1 MTRAGRRKFGCPTLT
16 RGCPTLTVFGRVGVF
31 CLIFVLLFSSFSFA
45 QEEPSDQAYF
55 SLSTNRTWAPGQKP
69 TISVWGRNIRT
80 LEFRVY
86 RVSDPVKFFQ
96 TIQDAHSFGGR
107 APQVP
112 HVTNWIESFHSWK
125 HGAWANIRDFFRT
138 QFTPKAR
145 TQIRDWMLDR
155 NRVPVQKGDT
165 YAQVPVLN
173 RQQLVATWRESVAQK
188 EAWESATVQVPV
200 TDKGVYLVEATNGKL
215 RAYTIV
221 MINEIAVVT
230 KTASGRVLVFVT
242 DRKTGAPIADAQ
254 VQFWTRNLPA
264 TTARTDADGLAE
276 TTISE
281 QKPEAAIVIAQVKDD
296 FAVNTPGSYW
306 MRSDSDAALTGYV
319 YTDRPVYRPGDTVH
333 YKIIL
338 RSRQHG
344 VYQLPP
350 AKQLT
355 VEVRDAT
362 YKVVSRTNATPSA
375 DYGTIKGEYV
385 VPPEASL
392 GDYQLEVSSDSVR
405 GTGTFYIEEYKKPEY
420 DVRITTEAKRVLQ
433 GNPIRATIEARYF
446 FGEPVA
452 GAKVT
457 WVLHKWRYWAWD
469 YPQEDELQ
477 AESGG
482 EGEEGADESG
492 GEEVGRYGGEQETEK
507 TGVLDADG
515 RLKVEIPT
523 TPDSAKFDYTYR
535 IEARV
540 TDQSNREIT
549 GHGYVLG
556 TYGSFYLQMRPDSYV
571 YEAGGQA
578 RVTVE
583 AFDYDK
589 NPVAT
594 AFDFKVDEERNQ
606 QPKNTVFTTS
616 GRTDAT
622 GRAVITVPIS
632 KAGWFVAEARAS
644 TPENRQVENRTW
656 LWVTSKAP
664 GWAWPSAAQIKIIP
678 DQKTYKPG
686 DTAHVLILTGGPAH
700 VLVTTEGADLY
711 SRRVVS
717 TSGSSITVDVP
728 ILGTYS
734 PNFFVNA
741 VFLRDNEAHEGSKS
755 VSVPPDEHKL
765 QVQVQPSKP
774 QYQPG
779 EAASYTI
786 KAADYTGKPV
796 AAEFSLG
803 VVDEAIYSIHPEIA
817 TDIVKAFYGSTY
829 NKVGTETSLTYYFH
843 GEAGHRQMQLTD
855 VRRSR
860 ALAQIKPERLV
871 QPKIRKAFPDTAYW
885 VADVRTDASGSAQVR
900 FDFPDALTA
909 WRATARGITKDTQV
923 GSDVE
928 KVIVRK
934 NVMVRLAV
942 PRFFRH
948 DDEVTIGVLVHNYLT
963 DAKTAR
969 VSLDVKGLTVI
980 DGATRDVQVPS
991 RGEVTV
997 NWRVKAQKVASSTL
1011 LAKALTDVESDAMEI
1026 TLPVEPY
1033 GVKQA
1038 IARSGSI
1045 GDGSSQHDE
1054 TIVFPA
1060 PAELTSR
1067 KLELSVTP
1075 SIAGAIFGA
1084 LEYLTSYPYGCTEQ
1098 TMSSFL
1104 PNIVVAQAVKD
1115 LGLKTNIDNAEL
1127 QKKIRA
1133 GIERLYTFQHED
1145 GGWGWWQ
1152 TDDTHVFMT
1161 AYVLA
1166 GLSEAKRAGYDVK
1179 DEALAKARQW
1189 LSAKFKS
1196 DPKIIPDLRAYMA
1209 YALAES
1215 GDTSAIAAV
1224 WDQRNDLSAYGAAL
1238 LGLAM
1243 LDAKDARAA
1252 ELAPQIERAAQSN
1265 SEEAW
1270 WEQKRD
1276 PMLDFTADISAEATA
1291 YIVKFLSHVRPDSPL
1306 LPKAGVWLVTHRDEG
1321 WWWNSTKQTA
1331 FVIYGLTDYLKQSGE
1346 LKPDYT
1352 VEVELNGRVVLSKR
1366 FTAADALLLDRPLL
1380 RLDASQLAGSNKIV
1394 VRKKGTG
1401 RLYWSARADYW
1412 SDEKR
1417 LVNQGSFA
1425 LNLAREYYR
1434 LTPTKQDNK
1443 IVYDMA
1449 RVSGPLQTGDILAV
1463 RLTVSGSDWKY
1474 LLIEDP
1480 IPAGTEFIQND
1491 QFYELKGGR
1500 PTWWGSWYTRREYH
1514 DDRVAMFQS
1523 HFNRS
1528 QMEYF
1533 YLLKVVNPGLF
1544 RVSPARVQPMY
1555 QPAFQATSDGYTV
1568 EVK

>member
-1 MTRAGRRKFGCPTLT
+1 MKRLVAVILA
-16 RGCPTLTVFGRVGVF
+16 LVM
-31 CLIFVLLFSSFSFA
+31 FSTASFT
-45 QEEPSDQAYF
+45 QDEPEEGAYF
-55 SLSTNRTWAPGQKP
+55 SISTNRTWAPGQKP
-69 TISVWGRNIRT
+69 AISVWGRNIRV

-86 RVSDPVKFFQ
+86 RVNDPVKFFQ

-125 HGAWANIRDFFRT
+125 HSVWADVRDFFRA
-138 QFTPKAR
+138 QFTPASR
-145 TQIRDWMLDR
+145 TQIRDWMLNR

-188 EAWESATVQVPV
+188 ESWETATVQVPV
-200 TDKGVYLVEATNGKL
+200 TDRGVYLVEATNGKL

-221 MINEIAVVT
+221 MINQIALVT
-230 KTASGRVLVFVT
+230 KTSPGHVLAFVA
-242 DRKTGAPIADAQ
+242 DRKTGAPIAGAQ
-254 VQFWTRNLPA
+254 VMIWSKNSAA
-264 TTARTDADGLAE
+264 TTSKTDADGLADA
-276 TTISE
+276 TISE
-281 QKPEAAIVIAQVKDD
+281 QKPDSVTVIAQVKGD
-296 FAVNTPGSYW
+296 FTVNTPGTYW
-306 MRSDSDAALTGYV
+306 MRSDSDASLTGYV

-333 YKIIL
+333 YKIIV

-350 AKQLT
+350 TKPLT

-362 YKVVSRTNATPSA
+362 YKVVSRATPSPSA
-375 DYGTIKGEYV
+375 DFGTIKGEYV
-385 VPPEASL
+385 VPPDASL
-392 GDYQLEVSSDSVR
+392 GNYQLEVSSDQVR
-405 GTGTFYIEEYKKPEY
+405 GTGSFYIEEYKKPEY
-420 DVRITTEAKRVLQ
+420 DVRVTPEAKRVLE
-433 GNPIRATIEARYF
+433 GTPIHATIEARYF

-469 YPQEDELQ
+469 YEQEDEGM
-477 AESGG
+477 GG
-482 EGEEGADESG
+482 GGEEGGDAQAEPYQESSG
-492 GEEVGRYGGEQETEK
+492 YGGEQESEQH
-507 TGVLDADG
+507 GVLDADG
-515 RLKVEIPT
+515 RLKIEIPT
-523 TPDSAKFDYTYR
+523 TPDPAKNDYTYR

-540 TDQSNREIT
+540 TDPSNREIT

-556 TYGSFYLQMRPDSYV
+556 TYGSFYLQLRPNTYV
-571 YEAGGQA
+571 YQAGGQA
-578 RVTVE
+578 QITVE

-589 NPVAT
+589 RPIST
-594 AFDFKVDEERNQ
+594 AFELKVDEEHN
-606 QPKNTVFTTS
+606 PPPATTVFTAS
-616 GRTDAT
+616 GHTDAN
-622 GRAVITVPIS
+622 GHAVVTVPVS
-632 KAGWFVAEARAS
+632 KAGWFVATARAT
-644 TPENRQVENRTW
+644 TPENRQIESRTW
-656 LWVTSKAP
+656 LWVTSNSA
-664 GWAWPSAAQIKIIP
+664 GWGWPASAQVKIVP

-686 DTAHVLILTGGPAH
+686 DTAHVLVLTGGQAH
-700 VLVTTEGADLY
+700 VLLTTEGSDLY
-711 SRRVVS
+711 SRRVLS
-717 TSGSSITVDVP
+717 TTGSSITVDVP
-728 ILGTYS
+728 VLPAYS
-734 PNFFVNA
+734 PNFYVSA
-741 VFLRDNEAHEGSKS
+741 VFLRDNEEHQGQKS
-755 VSVPPDEHKL
+755 ISVPPDAHKL
-765 QVQVQPSKP
+765 QVQIQPSKP

-786 KAADYTGKPV
+786 KAADNTGHPV

-803 VVDEAIYSIHPEIA
+803 VVDEAIYSIHPESA
-817 TDIVKAFYGSTY
+817 TDILKEFYGSTY
-829 NKVGTETSLTYYFH
+829 NTVGTETSLTYYFH

-871 QPKIRKAFPDTAYW
+871 QPKVRKAFPDTAYW
-885 VADVRTDASGSAQVR
+885 VADVKTDSSGTAQVR

-909 WRATARGITKDTQV
+909 WRATARGVTKDTKV
-923 GSDVE
+923 GSDVG

-969 VSLDVKGLTVI
+969 VSLEVKGLTVI

-997 NWRVKAQKVASSTL
+997 NWRVKAQKTTQATL

-1033 GVKQA
+1033 GVKQS
-1038 IARSGSI
+1038 IAKSGSL
-1045 GDGSSQHDE
+1045 GDGSTQREE
-1054 TIVFPA
+1054 TIAFPA
-1060 PAELTSR
+1060 AAEATSR

-1075 SIAGAIFGA
+1075 SVAGAVFGA
-1084 LEYLTSYPYGCTEQ
+1084 LEYLTAYPYGCTEQ

-1115 LGLKTNIDNAEL
+1115 LGLKTNLDQAEL
-1127 QKKIRA
+1127 NKKIRA
-1133 GIERLYTFQHED
+1133 GIERLYTFQHDD

-1179 DEALAKARQW
+1179 DDVLAKARGW
-1189 LSAKFKS
+1189 LAEKFKS
-1196 DPKIIPDLRAYMA
+1196 DPKIVPDLRAYMS
-1209 YALAES
+1209 YALAEA
-1215 GDTSAIAAV
+1215 GDNSSIAAV
-1224 WDQRNDLSAYGAAL
+1224 WDQRNDLSPYGAAL

-1243 LDAKDARAA
+1243 FDANDTRANQ
-1252 ELAPQIERAAQSN
+1252 LAPQIERAAKSN
-1265 SEEAW
+1265 NEEAW

-1276 PMLDFTADISAEATA
+1276 PMLDFTEDITPEATA
-1291 YIVKFLSHVRPDSPL
+1291 YIMKFLTHAHPDSPL

-1321 WWWNSTKQTA
+1321 WWWESTKQTA

-1346 LKPDYT
+1346 LKPDYS
-1352 VEVELNGRVVLSKR
+1352 VEVELNGKVVLSKR
-1366 FTAADALLLDRPLL
+1366 FTPADALLLDRPVI
-1380 RLDASQLAGSNKIV
+1380 RLDASQITDANKIV
-1394 VRKKGTG
+1394 VRKKGSG

-1417 LVNQGSFA
+1417 LVNQGSYS
-1425 LNLAREYYR
+1425 LSVAREYYK
-1434 LTPTKQDNK
+1434 LTSTKQDNK
-1443 IVYDMA
+1443 IVYDMS
-1449 RVSGPLQTGDILAV
+1449 RLSGPLHTGDIVAV
-1463 RLTVSGSDWKY
+1463 RLTVTGSEWKY

-1480 IPAGTEFIQND
+1480 IPAGAEFIEKD
-1491 QFYELKGGR
+1491 EFYQLKGNI
-1500 PTWWGSWYTRREYH
+1500 PSWWTRWYTRREYH
-1514 DDRVAMFQS
+1514 DDRVAMF
-1523 HFNRS
+1523 HTYFNHGA
-1528 QMEYF
+1528 EYV
-1533 YLLKVVNPGLF
+1533 YLLKVVNPGMF

-1555 QPAFQATSDGYTV
+1555 QTEYQATSDGQTV

>member
-1 MTRAGRRKFGCPTLT
+1 MRRESPTLP
-16 RGCPTLTVFGRVGVF
+16 GFGTVGVF
-31 CLIFVLLFSSFSFA
+31 CLICFLLFSSFSVA

-69 TISVWGRNIRT
+69 TISVWGRNIRV

-86 RVSDPVKFFQ
+86 RVNDPVKFFQ

-112 HVTNWIESFHSWK
+112 HVINWIETFHSWK
-125 HGAWANIRDFFRT
+125 HDVWANIRDFFRG
-138 QFTPKAR
+138 QFTSDAR
-145 TQIRDWMLDR
+145 TQIRDWMLNR
-155 NRVPVQKGDT
+155 NRVPVQKGDA

-173 RQQLVATWRESVAQK
+173 RQQLVATWRESVVQK
-188 EAWESATVQVPV
+188 AAWEAATVQVPV

-221 MINEIAVVT
+221 MINEIAMVT
-230 KTASGRVLVFVT
+230 KTASGRLLVFVA

-254 VQFWTRNLPA
+254 VQIWTHNTPA
-264 TTARTDADGLAE
+264 MNAKTDADGLAE
-276 TTISE
+276 TTINE
-281 QKPEAAIVIAQVKDD
+281 QKPEAATVIAQVKGD

-306 MRSDSDAALTGYV
+306 LRSDSDASLAGYV

-333 YKIIL
+333 YKVIL
-338 RSRQHG
+338 RSRQRG
-344 VYQLPP
+344 IYQLPP
-350 AKQLT
+350 SKQFT
-355 VEVRDAT
+355 VEIRDAT
-362 YKVVSRTNATPSA
+362 YKVVSRANATPSV
-375 DYGTIKGEYV
+375 DFGTIKGEYV
-385 VPPEASL
+385 VPPDASL
-392 GDYQLEVSSDSVR
+392 GDYQLEVSSDTVR
-405 GTGTFYIEEYKKPEY
+405 GTGSFYIEEYKKPEY
-420 DVRITTEAKRVLQ
+420 DVRVTMESKRVLQ

-452 GAKVT
+452 GAKVQ

-482 EGEEGADESG
+482 EEEGGESG
-492 GEEVGRYGGEQETEK
+492 GEEPVMYGGEQESEQ

-515 RLKVEIPT
+515 RLKIEIPT
-523 TPDSAKFDYTYR
+523 TPNTSKFDYTYR

-549 GHGYVLG
+549 GHGYVIG
-556 TYGSFYLQMRPDSYV
+556 TYGSFYLQMRPNSYL
-571 YEAGGQA
+571 YQAGDQA
-578 RVTVE
+578 QITVE

-589 NPVAT
+589 KPIST
-594 AFDFKVDEERNQ
+594 AFDLKVDEEHY
-606 QPKNTVFTTS
+606 PSPATTVFTTS
-616 GRTDAT
+616 GHTDT
-622 GRAVITVPIS
+622 NGQVVITVPVG
-632 KAGWFVAEARAS
+632 KAGWFVATARAI

-656 LWVTSKAP
+656 LWVASNAA
-664 GWAWPSAAQIKIIP
+664 GWAWPQSAQIKIIP

-686 DTAHVLILTGGPAH
+686 DTAHVLVLTGGPAH
-700 VLVTTEGADLY
+700 VLLTTEGADLY
-711 SRRVVS
+711 SRRVIS
-717 TSGSSITVDVP
+717 TTGSSIMVDIPV
-728 ILGTYS
+728 LATYS

-741 VFLRDNEAHEGSKS
+741 VFLRDNEEHQGTKS
-755 VSVPPDEHKL
+755 VSVPPDGHKL
-765 QVQVQPSKP
+765 QVQIQPSKP

-786 KAADYTGKPV
+786 KAADNSGKPV

-817 TDIVKAFYGSTY
+817 TDILKEFYGSTY
-829 NKVGTETSLTYYFH
+829 NQVGTETSLTYYFH

-871 QPKIRKAFPDTAYW
+871 QPKVRKAFPDTAYW
-885 VADVRTDASGSAQVR
+885 VADVRTDSSGTAQVR

-909 WRATARGITKDTQV
+909 WRATARGITRDTKV

-969 VSLDVKGLTVI
+969 VSLDVKGLTVV

-997 NWRVKAQKVASSTL
+997 NWRVKAQKTTQATL
-1011 LAKALTDVESDAMEI
+1011 LAKALTNVESDAMEI
-1026 TLPVEPY
+1026 NLPVEPF

-1038 IARSGSI
+1038 IAKSGSI
-1045 GDGSSQHDE
+1045 GDASSQHDE
-1054 TIVFPA
+1054 TIAVPPA
-1060 PAELTSR
+1060 AEQTSR

-1104 PNIVVAQAVKD
+1104 PNIVVAQAVKE
-1115 LGLKTNIDNAEL
+1115 LGIKTNVDNAEL

-1133 GIERLYTFQHED
+1133 GIERLYTFQHQD

-1179 DEALAKARQW
+1179 DDALAKARAW
-1189 LSAKFKS
+1189 LAAKFKS
-1196 DPKIIPDLRAYMA
+1196 DPKIVPDLRAYMV
-1209 YALAES
+1209 YGLAEA
-1215 GDTSAIAAV
+1215 GDNSATSAV
-1224 WDQRNDLSAYGAAL
+1224 WDQRSDLSPYGAAL

-1265 SEEAW
+1265 NEEAW

-1276 PMLDFTADISAEATA
+1276 PMLDFTEDISAEATA
-1291 YIVKFLSHVRPDSPL
+1291 YIVKFLTYVRPDSPL
-1306 LPKAGVWLVTHRDEG
+1306 LPKAAVWLVTHRDEG
-1321 WWWNSTKQTA
+1321 WWWDSTKQTA
-1331 FVIYGLTDYLKQSGE
+1331 FVIYGLTDYLKASGE
-1346 LKPDYT
+1346 LKPDYN
-1352 VEVELNGRVVLSKR
+1352 VEVELNGKVVLSKR
-1366 FTAADALLLDRPLL
+1366 FTPADALLLERPVT
-1380 RLDASQLAGSNKIV
+1380 RLDAPQLADSNKIV
-1394 VRKKGTG
+1394 IRKKGTG

-1417 LVNQGSFA
+1417 LVNQGNFA
-1425 LNLAREYYR
+1425 LNIAREYYR
-1434 LTPTKQDNK
+1434 LTSTRQDNK

-1449 RVSGPLQTGDILAV
+1449 RLSGPVQPGDILAV
-1463 RLTVSGSDWKY
+1463 RLTVSGSEWKY

-1480 IPAGTEFIQND
+1480 IPAGTEFIEKD
-1491 QFYELKGGR
+1491 EFYQLKNNA
-1500 PTWWGSWYTRREYH
+1500 PSWWTRWYTRREYH
-1514 DDRVAMFQS
+1514 DDRVAMF
-1523 HFNRS
+1523 HTYFNHGA
-1528 QMEYF
+1528 EYV
-1533 YLLKVVNPGLF
+1533 YLLKVVNPGVF

-1555 QPAFQATSDGYTV
+1555 QTEFQATSDGQNV